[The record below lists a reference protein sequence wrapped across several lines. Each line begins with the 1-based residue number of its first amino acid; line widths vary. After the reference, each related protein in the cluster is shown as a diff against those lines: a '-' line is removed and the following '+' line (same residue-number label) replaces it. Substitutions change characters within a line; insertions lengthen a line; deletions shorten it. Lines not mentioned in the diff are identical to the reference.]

1 MKKHI
6 SIISLAAL
14 TLFSCGGGNQNQN
27 AGTTG
32 AETTA
37 GSDGANTVST
47 PESTDTPFSMED
59 VLAALGGDLNS
70 EGHDFVEDENLAYF
84 QRGERIYTE
93 HFVKAFPIDN
103 NAYKVFE
110 SFTCVSGMNEADYE
124 GGSHFI
130 KEYVYKNGKAKEVD
144 LQAEL
149 KPYATKYNTDFA
161 KDILKILNGT
171 ETVKKFKWDGT
182 KFVEQQELFAYE
194 ILKQIVTDQ
203 KEFDRICN
211 DLETKGMN
219 GEDCGPLKREDW
231 GTTRWLRFTYHEDDM
246 YPEEGYLDCFP
257 INSGGYFAL
266 FRTMSCGDY
275 EHWTYTPYIYK
286 DGRLSDGK
294 SMMPVP
300 GINDYYSNADKF
312 PKDAAEVLSAA
323 MEVPEYSIESNDDN
337 ITLYVSFNPW
347 ELDERGGVLPAPLKG
362 FQRKENM
369 GFPGLSYH
377 WTGNG
382 FSTSDKPYKEDLQY
396 FEVVPAEWKSAVA
409 YQAAQKLGLNFPNQ
423 ELENPNHFRMW
434 EDEFDPPSFSV
445 MCFPY
450 SAGGHLV
457 LYGKGPSSLQDYKS
471 YIFKD
476 GEIKETDF
484 KFPVCPLSELLDD
497 AKRQGLDDEIKK
509 LEQIY
514 ADKPSLLVEYNIYA
528 DRQEIEPHYSLSWD
542 TGLPDATRQKLFSI
556 GKYQNLPKYKWDGE
570 KFVRE

>member
-27 AGTTG
+27 TGTSG
-32 AETTA
+32 TA
-37 GSDGANTVST
+37 GKDSANTVST
-47 PESTDTPFSMED
+47 TPESDDMPFSMED
-59 VLAALGGDLNS
+59 VLIALGGDLNLDS
-70 EGHDFVEDENLAYF
+70 HDFVEDENLAYF
-84 QRGERIYTE
+84 QRGERIYSE
-93 HFVKAFPIDN
+93 HFVKAFPIDG

-110 SFTCVSGMNEADYE
+110 SFTCVAGMNEADYE
-124 GGSHFI
+124 GESHFI
-130 KEYVYKNGKAKEVD
+130 KEYVYKNGEAKEVD

-149 KPYATKYNTDFA
+149 KPYASKYATDFS

-171 ETVKKFKWDGT
+171 EIIKKFQWDGT
-182 KFVEQQELFAYE
+182 KFVEQEDLFAYE
-194 ILKQIVTDQ
+194 ILKQIITDQ

-219 GEDCGPLKREDW
+219 GEDCGPLKRENW
-231 GTTRWLRFTYHEDDM
+231 GTTRWLRFIYHEDDM
-246 YPEEGYLDCFP
+246 YPEEGYLDCFL

-286 DGRLSDGK
+286 NGRLYDGK
-294 SMMPVP
+294 RMMPVP

-312 PKDAAEVLSAA
+312 PKDAADVLSAA
-323 MEVPEYSIESNDDN
+323 MEAPEYCLEYCDDI

-362 FQRKENM
+362 FQRKENG

-377 WTGNG
+377 WTGDG
-382 FSTSDKPYKEDLQY
+382 FSCADKPYKEDLQY
-396 FEVVPAEWKSAVA
+396 FEVVPTEWKSAVA

-423 ELENPNHFRMW
+423 ELKHPNHFRMW
-434 EDEFDPPSFSV
+434 KDEFDPPSFNV
-445 MCFPY
+445 VCFPY

-457 LYGKGPSSLQDYKS
+457 LCGEGPGCLQDYKS

-476 GEIKETDF
+476 GEIKEIDF
-484 KFPVCPLSELLDD
+484 RLPVCPLTELLDD
-497 AKRQGLDDEIKK
+497 SKCQGLDEEIKK

-514 ADKPSLLVEYNIYA
+514 AEKPSLVVLYVFNIE
-528 DRQEIEPHYSLSWD
+528 RQEIEPQYSLDWD
-542 TGLPDATRQKLFSI
+542 AELPNDTREKLVRLA
-556 GKYQNLPKYKWDGE
+556 KYDNLPKYKWDGE
-570 KFVRE
+570 KFVKL